1 MTRELAVAIILWKR
15 GEPID
20 IALHSKLAA
29 QGYEIPTLQRR
40 YCA

>member
-15 GEPID
+15 GEEID
-20 IALHSKLAA
+20 TALHSKLSA
-29 QGYEIPTLQRR
+29 QGYEIPALQRR